1 LPIAN
6 WRLSD
11 STGVEDLAIAEFD
24 CGIAAFTNA
33 AFQNAP
39 IQNAPFEN
47 AAFAESA
54 IAR

>member
-39 IQNAPFEN
+39 FEN